1 MWPRLEEWR
10 RWSAL
15 DKASYVAQLLAPVA
29 LVVSSVF
36 SFLSWQEARQA
47 LEIQQRMFA
56 TQNGP
61 LLELVGAEL
70 RPDVGNNLIFQVKNV
85 GASDALSVCSA
96 LVHWGHE
103 WRQDNCGPNF
113 SPKGDVSIKRGQSIG
128 LVEYID
134 NIQTVI
140 GFRPTSARL
149 IPSMTLDTTCPKGQM
164 KAVLVLHLAYA
175 DFLKNAA
182 SGGGEIVVC
191 GPKPRQDAPLGPDL
205 HRRRQ

>member
-61 LLELVGAEL
+61 LLELVGSAKHGKKSPL
-70 RPDVGNNLIFQVKNV
+70 VGT
-85 GASDALSVCSA
+85 
-96 LVHWGHE
+96 
-103 WRQDNCGPNF
+103 GPN
-113 SPKGDVSIKRGQSIG
+113 G
-128 LVEYID
+128 
-134 NIQTVI
+134 
-140 GFRPTSARL
+140 
-149 IPSMTLDTTCPKGQM
+149 TLGCCIM
-164 KAVLVLHLAYA
+164 
-175 DFLKNAA
+175 
-182 SGGGEIVVC
+182 
-191 GPKPRQDAPLGPDL
+191 
-205 HRRRQ
+205 